1 MTWLARDPSWLRL
14 PVMLVWDNWIA
25 LSTSR
30 RRVTPSFGSPMNSRT
45 KLEKLRSKSALS
57 LTNNSVI
64 ELNCRRPISACCPWP
79 LCYKTK
85 LRIVIIYGGAVLPQV
100 FRIDRVHISNITIT
114 SYHIS
119 ISEVITHWM
128 SITNYIQIVWRP
140 IIISVKVM
148 IAIFKSIN
156 ASKLDNN
163 ENCLG
168 RTTVGKVLTFQKS
181 CMYVYLIEKN
191 V

>member
-1 MTWLARDPSWLRL
+1 MSWCFTLEHILRQSSVSNSSFNALLNMTWLARDPSWLRL

-79 LCYKTK
+79 FCYKTK
-85 LRIVIIYGGAVLPQV
+85 LRIVIIYRGGALLLESTEFIYPILQLLLT
-100 FRIDRVHISNITIT
+100 ISPFPRLL
-114 SYHIS
+114 
-119 ISEVITHWM
+119 VIGCPL
-128 SITNYIQIVWRP
+128 P
-140 IIISVKVM
+140 II
-148 IAIFKSIN
+148 FKLSDDP
-156 ASKLDNN
+156 L
-163 ENCLG
+163 
-168 RTTVGKVLTFQKS
+168 
-181 CMYVYLIEKN
+181 
-191 V
+191 